1 VANLPGVTSVF
12 TYDNFEKYQVAVG
25 PTCVFTGSIFGNA
38 LAVGSVTS
46 GAINIGDPLTG
57 PNITANTTITAGSG
71 ASWTVSNSQTVTS
84 QTMNSGGVVVNPNT
98 VFVSVAGGTQSA
110 IAQAIIQAKPP
121 GCGFTGNTSATA
133 YDNSYTPPI
142 HYSVTYEVPAV
153 VNLYWL
159 VGIEN
164 SLAVPSNALP
174 LIQDAI
180 LNAFTGG
187 DGGTVAGI
195 GSRILASRFYSGIA
209 ALGAWAQI
217 LSLNIESSLAPATC
231 SFTGSTSGTT
241 LTVSAVAS
249 GTLAPYQILTGSEF
263 IPGTYITALGTG
275 AGGTGTY
282 TLSQPQTLSSQ
293 AMTSLV
299 IDETSIQLNVSQN
312 PVAIASNIILELL

>member
-1 VANLPGVTSVF
+1 
-12 TYDNFEKYQVAVG
+12 
-25 PTCVFTGSIFGNA
+25 
-38 LAVGSVTS
+38 
-46 GAINIGDPLTG
+46 
-57 PNITANTTITAGSG
+57 
-71 ASWTVSNSQTVTS
+71 
-84 QTMNSGGVVVNPNT
+84 
-98 VFVSVAGGTQSA
+98 VAGGTQSA

-121 GCGFTGNTSATA
+121 GCGFTGNTSVTA
-133 YDNSYTPPI
+133 YDNSYTPPVP
-142 HYSVTYEVPAV
+142 YSVTYEVPAA

-164 SLAVPSNALP
+164 SLAVPSNALT

-209 ALGAWAQI
+209 ALGTWAQI

-263 IPGTYITALGTG
+263 VPGTYITALGTG
-275 AGGTGTY
+275 TGGTGTY
-282 TLSQPQTLSSQ
+282 TLSQPQTLTSQ

-312 PVAIASNIILELL
+312 PVAIASNIVLELL